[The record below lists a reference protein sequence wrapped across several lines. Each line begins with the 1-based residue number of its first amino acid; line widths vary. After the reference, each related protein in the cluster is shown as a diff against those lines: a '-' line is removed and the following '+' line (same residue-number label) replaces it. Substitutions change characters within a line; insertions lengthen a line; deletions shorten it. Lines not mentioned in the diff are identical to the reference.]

1 MVFACKLLYNQT
13 ISNEYVPADDE
24 IALHI
29 QLDTKEDI
37 GLLIYDYCA
46 NAHEYSGGMS
56 NANRSL
62 LKHNDKMI
70 VVWNKQQ
77 LSNNAADTVT
87 LSIQF
92 RIITAY
98 VDPNYE
104 NIYPENIAK
113 YTDLLRGKLIWVNHI
128 S

>member
-1 MVFACKLLYNQT
+1 M
-13 ISNEYVPADDE
+13 I
-24 IALHI
+24 I
-29 QLDTKEDI
+29 
-37 GLLIYDYCA
+37 LIYDYCV
-46 NAHEYSGGMS
+46 NAHKYSGGMS

-92 RIITAY
+92 QIITAY

-113 YTDLLRGKLIWVNHI
+113 YTDLSRGKLIWVYHI